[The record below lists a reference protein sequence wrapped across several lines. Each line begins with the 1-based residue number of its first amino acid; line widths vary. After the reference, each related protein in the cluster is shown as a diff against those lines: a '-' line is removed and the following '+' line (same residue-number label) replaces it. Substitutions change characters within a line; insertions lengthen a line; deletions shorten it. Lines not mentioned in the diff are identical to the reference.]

1 MNLTID
7 TTIPLLTVF
16 VQGLLS
22 FFSPCI
28 FPLIPLYMGYLAG
41 GTVEVDENGEMHY
54 PRKKIMVNTIFF
66 ILGIGFAFILLGM
79 GFTAL
84 GQVLSNSKTWLSR
97 TSGIIMIFFG
107 LYQLGI
113 LGKSK
118 VLESE
123 RRLPLHFD
131 KIGESPVFALIMGFT
146 FSFAWTPCV
155 GPVLASVLLMAS
167 SASSA
172 AAGFGMIGIYMLGFV
187 LPFLAV
193 GLFTG
198 TVLGFFKR
206 HQNVIRY
213 TVKAGG
219 ALLILMGVMTFTGWM
234 NGLTGYLSSFGGND
248 AVIVEDTVSEDTKE
262 EAENS
267 EKPDGEEKDA
277 EDSAQPTDKNVVPA
291 PDFTLV
297 DQYGNTHTLS
307 DYKGKVVFLNFWA
320 TWCGPCKQEMPD
332 IQKLYEEYGEN
343 SGELV
348 ILGIANPKT
357 DEYPTNQDGTIEE
370 ITTFMNENEY
380 TYPVVMD
387 ITGEFFARYGI
398 SAFPTTFMIDVDGN
412 VYGYVSGSLT
422 EDMMRSIITQT
433 IEAK

>member
-7 TTIPLLTVF
+7 TSIPLLTVF
-16 VQGLLS
+16 LQGLLS

-28 FPLIPLYMGYLAG
+28 FPLIPLYVGYLAG
-41 GTVEVDENGEMHY
+41 GTVKVDENGEMHY
-54 PRKKIMVNTIFF
+54 PRAKILINTIFF
-66 ILGIGFAFILLGM
+66 ILGIGFAFVLLGM

-84 GQVLSNSKTWLSR
+84 GQLLSNYKTWFTHLS
-97 TSGIIMIFFG
+97 GGIMIFFG

-113 LGKSK
+113 LGKSQP
-118 VLESE
+118 LETE
-123 RRLPLHFD
+123 RRLPFKLD
-131 KIGESPVFALIMGFT
+131 KLGDSPIFALVLGFT

-167 SASSA
+167 SSSSA
-172 AAGFGMIGIYMLGFV
+172 MAGFGMIGVYMLGFV

-193 GLFTG
+193 GIFTG

-213 TVKAGG
+213 TVKIGG
-219 ALLILMGVMTFTGWM
+219 VLLIFMGVMTFAGWM
-234 NGLTGYLSSFGGND
+234 NGFTSYLSSFSGTETM
-248 AVIVEDTVSEDTKE
+248 IESEIEDDTQQEDSVSEE
-262 EAENS
+262 
-267 EKPDGEEKDA
+267 GESSTDA
-277 EDSAQPTDKNVVPA
+277 NVIPA

-297 DQYGNTHTLS
+297 DQFGNTHTLS

-332 IQKLYEEYGEN
+332 IQMLYEEYGEN
-343 SGELV
+343 TGDV
-348 ILGIANPKT
+348 IFLGVANPKT
-357 DEYPTNQDGTIEE
+357 DENPSNQDVTIEE
-370 ITTFMNENEY
+370 ITAFMNENGY

-387 ITGEFFARYGI
+387 TTGEFFSKYGI

-412 VYGYVSGSLT
+412 VYGYVSGSLS
-422 EDMMRSIITQT
+422 ESMMRSIITQT
-433 IEAK
+433 QEGK

>member
-131 KIGESPVFALIMGFT
+131 KIGG
-146 FSFAWTPCV
+146 
-155 GPVLASVLLMAS
+155 
-167 SASSA
+167 
-172 AAGFGMIGIYMLGFV
+172 
-187 LPFLAV
+187 
-193 GLFTG
+193 
-198 TVLGFFKR
+198 
-206 HQNVIRY
+206 
-213 TVKAGG
+213 
-219 ALLILMGVMTFTGWM
+219 
-234 NGLTGYLSSFGGND
+234 
-248 AVIVEDTVSEDTKE
+248 
-262 EAENS
+262 
-267 EKPDGEEKDA
+267 
-277 EDSAQPTDKNVVPA
+277 
-291 PDFTLV
+291 
-297 DQYGNTHTLS
+297 
-307 DYKGKVVFLNFWA
+307 
-320 TWCGPCKQEMPD
+320 
-332 IQKLYEEYGEN
+332 LYEH
-343 SGELV
+343 LW
-348 ILGIANPKT
+348 
-357 DEYPTNQDGTIEE
+357 DQ
-370 ITTFMNENEY
+370 
-380 TYPVVMD
+380 
-387 ITGEFFARYGI
+387 
-398 SAFPTTFMIDVDGN
+398 
-412 VYGYVSGSLT
+412 
-422 EDMMRSIITQT
+422 
-433 IEAK
+433 

>member
-7 TTIPLLTVF
+7 TSIPLLTVF

-41 GTVEVDENGEMHY
+41 GTVIVDDNGEMHY
-54 PRKKIMVNTIFF
+54 PRKKIMINTIFF
-66 ILGIGFAFILLGM
+66 ILGIGFAFVLLGM

-84 GQVLSNSKTWLSR
+84 GQVLNNSRTWLAR
-97 TSGIIMIFFG
+97 TSGIIMVFFG

-123 RRLPLHFD
+123 KRLPLHLD
-131 KIGESPVFALIMGFT
+131 KIGESPFFALVMGFT

-172 AAGFGMIGIYMLGFV
+172 AAGFGMIGVYMLGFV

-198 TVLGFFKR
+198 SVLGFFKR
-206 HQNVIRY
+206 HQNIIRY
-213 TVKAGG
+213 TVRAGG
-219 ALLILMGVMTFTGWM
+219 VLLILMGIMTFTGWM
-234 NGLTGYLSSFGGND
+234 NGFSSYLSSFGGGESGMQIEQEVQSEEEQEKETGDTSNEEVERE
-248 AVIVEDTVSEDTKE
+248 VI
-262 EAENS
+262 
-267 EKPDGEEKDA
+267 
-277 EDSAQPTDKNVVPA
+277 PA

-297 DQYGNTHTLS
+297 DQYGESHTLS
-307 DYKGKVVFLNFWA
+307 DYTGKVVFLNFWA

-332 IQKLYEEYGEN
+332 IQKLYEEFGEN
-343 SGELV
+343 EGEVV

-357 DEYPTNQDGTIEE
+357 EENPTNQDGTIEE
-370 ITTFMNENEY
+370 ITSFMNENGY

-387 ITGEFFARYGI
+387 TTGEYFATYGI
-398 SAFPTTFMIDVDGN
+398 SAFPTTFMIDAEGN
-412 VYGYVSGSLT
+412 VYGYVSGALT
-422 EDMMRSIITQT
+422 EDMMRSIISQTQ
-433 IEAK
+433 EGA

>member
-107 LYQLGI
+107 LYQLGF

-118 VLESE
+118 VLEAE
-123 RRLPLHFD
+123 KRLPVRFE
-131 KIGESPVFALIMGFT
+131 KIGESPIFALILGFT

-167 SASSA
+167 SAASA
-172 AAGFGMIGIYMLGFV
+172 AAGYGMIGLYMLGFV

-193 GLFTG
+193 GIFTG

-206 HQNVIRY
+206 HQNVIKY

-219 ALLILMGVMTFTGWM
+219 VLLILMGVMTFTGWM
-234 NGLTGYLSSFGGND
+234 NGFTSYLSSFGND
-248 AVIVEDTVSEDTKE
+248 GASTVIEQESRDKE
-262 EAENS
+262 ENV
-267 EKPDGEEKDA
+267 KEKDD
-277 EDSAQPTDKNVVPA
+277 EESSEEGTKRQVVPA
-291 PDFTLV
+291 PDFTLI
-297 DQYGNTHTLS
+297 DQYGESHTLS
-307 DYKGKVVFLNFWA
+307 DYTGKVVFLNFWA
-320 TWCGPCKQEMPD
+320 TWCGPCRQEMPD
-332 IQKLYEEYGEN
+332 IQKLYEEFGEN
-343 SGELV
+343 TGEV
-348 ILGIANPKT
+348 IILGIANPKT
-357 DEYPTNQDGTIEE
+357 DENSTNQDVTIEE
-370 ITTFMNENEY
+370 ITSFMDENGY

-387 ITGEFFARYGI
+387 TTGEFFATYGI
-398 SAFPTTFMIDVDGN
+398 SAFPTTFMIDVEGN
-412 VYGYVSGSLT
+412 VYGYVSGAIT
-422 EDMMRSIITQT
+422 EDMMRSIISQTQ
-433 IEAK
+433 EGK

>member
-7 TTIPLLTVF
+7 TSIPFITVF
-16 VQGLLS
+16 VQGILS

-54 PRKKIMVNTIFF
+54 PRKKIMINTIFF
-66 ILGIGFAFILLGM
+66 ILGIGFAFVLLGM

-84 GQVLSNSKTWLSR
+84 GQALNNSKTWLSR

-118 VLESE
+118 VLERE
-123 RRLPLHFD
+123 KRLPLHMD
-131 KIGESPVFALIMGFT
+131 KLGESPMFALVMGFT

-172 AAGFGMIGIYMLGFV
+172 IVGFGMIGVYMLGFV

-193 GLFTG
+193 GIFTG
-198 TVLGFFKR
+198 SVLGFFKR

-213 TVKAGG
+213 TVKIGG
-219 ALLILMGVMTFTGWM
+219 ILLILMGVMTFTGWM
-234 NGLTGYLSSFGGND
+234 NGITGYLSSLSSGTT
-248 AVIVEDTVSEDTKE
+248 IIEDV
-262 EAENS
+262 N
-267 EKPDGEEKDA
+267 EEKDEQKVQEEESKESSEQDKTA
-277 EDSAQPTDKNVVPA
+277 DSSDRQVIPA
-291 PDFTLV
+291 PDFTLI
-297 DQYGNTHTLS
+297 DQFGNEHTLS
-307 DYKGKVVFLNFWA
+307 NYKGKVVFLNFWA

-343 SGELV
+343 ESDVV

-357 DEYPTNQDGTIEE
+357 EEYPTNQDVSIEE
-370 ITTFMNENEY
+370 ITTFMNENGY

-387 ITGEFFARYGI
+387 TTGEFFAKYGI

-412 VYGYVSGSLT
+412 VYGYVSGALT
-422 EDMMRSIITQT
+422 EDMMRSIISQTQ
-433 IEAK
+433 EGK